1 MQYKK
6 MFYLLRN
13 KKGKILLTWVNVT
26 EYDGKLSK
34 NRDWCELLIEKGSD
48 GKWVAVDINW
58 NPQKYICFKIFVA
71 DICEKQAISKS
82 NGM

>member
-1 MQYKK
+1 M
-6 MFYLLRN
+6 
-13 KKGKILLTWVNVT
+13 LTWVNVT

-58 NPQKYICFKIFVA
+58 NP
-71 DICEKQAISKS
+71 
-82 NGM
+82 